1 MTAFPWLFTIV
12 LVLLVAWIVL
22 STCQTCAYSVRERR
36 IRLTQPTLRLI
47 LAVAVV
53 ELVLLLV
60 WGAFLR
66 PR

>member
-1 MTAFPWLFTIV
+1 V
-12 LVLLVAWIVL
+12 VLVAWIVL
-22 STCQTCAYSVRERR
+22 SACQTCAYSVRERR